1 MKGVIGDVDKDTEE
15 RTRVKDLRSC
25 VSKSQVKQ
33 DKTRQ
38 KKDKRGRNRI
48 CRGGEIKS
56 RTAYVIMRV

>member
-1 MKGVIGDVDKDTEE
+1 M
-15 RTRVKDLRSC
+15 KDLRSC